1 MKVETCPVCGNG
13 HNITPVYDSFTVQGA
28 VFQMVRC
35 SNCRHHFTFFNQ
47 DVDMN
52 KYYDEGDY
60 TVTDSR
66 KSIFHKIQHLEY
78 RNVLKTI
85 GGLTPQKDLLD
96 FGSGK
101 GVFLS
106 FAKEKGFRVAGVE
119 TSKPRAA
126 YAKDAFGVEVN
137 TDSFSKG
144 QIFKT
149 RFPIITMFHVL
160 EHIPDAKL
168 VLQNLYADN
177 LTIDGVAVVEVPNF
191 GSWQSVWAG
200 PRWLHIDI
208 PRHVS
213 HFDDHSLM
221 KLLEA
226 CNLLVVKKESF
237 SLHLGII
244 GMTQTILSFFGYK
257 GFLIGDMKSKKNSA
271 LMLMVVLTLPFAF
284 ILEWVSSWFG
294 KGGVIRYYLK
304 AKK

>member
-1 MKVETCPVCGNG
+1 MKVEACPVCGNG
-13 HNITPVYDSFTVQGA
+13 RDLTPVYDSFTVQGA

-35 SNCRHHFTFFNQ
+35 NHCRHHFTFFEH
-47 DVDMN
+47 DVDLD

-60 TVTDSR
+60 TVKDNR
-66 KSIFHKIQHLEY
+66 KSIFHRIQHLEY

-85 GGLTPQKDLLD
+85 SGLTSQKELLD

-106 FAKEKGFRVAGVE
+106 FAKEEAFRVAGVE

-126 YAKDAFGVEVN
+126 YAKTTFGVEVN
-137 TDSFSKG
+137 TDFYSKG
-144 QIFKT
+144 QIFNT
-149 RFPIITMFHVL
+149 RFPIVTMFHVL
-160 EHIPDAKL
+160 EHIPDARP
-168 VLQNLYADN
+168 VLQNLFSDN
-177 LTIDGVAVVEVPNF
+177 LTPNGLAVVEVPNF

-213 HFDDHSLM
+213 HFDDHSLV
-221 KLLEA
+221 KLLKD
-226 CNLLVVKKESF
+226 CNLELVKKETF

-244 GMTQTILSFFGYK
+244 GMTQTLLSFFGYN
-257 GFLIGDMKSKKNSA
+257 GFLVGDLKTRKNRM
-271 LMLMVVLTLPFAF
+271 LMLKVLLTLPVAF
-284 ILEWVSSWFG
+284 VLEGVSSWFG